1 MGYYDVTFV
10 EANDKYAAMCASDFA
25 LLHNGEITVE
35 AAACQLPATVVSSMP
50 NWKAYLYYLY
60 NGHVSPLNVSTN
72 YEGYID
78 LMGSS
83 AVHAEKIATIMV
95 DHFQRPKLR
104 FHYAKLY
111 REEIQKMLLMSGH
124 NPQLSVGKT
133 GLERAA
139 EDILHKIG
147 LNEKIPAKASKF

>member
-1 MGYYDVTFV
+1 
-10 EANDKYAAMCASDFA
+10 MCASDFG

-72 YEGYID
+72 FEGYID

-83 AVHAEKIATIMV
+83 AANTNKIGSIMV

-104 FHYAKLY
+104 FHYARLY
-111 REEIQKMLLMSGH
+111 REEIQKMLMMSGT
-124 NPQLSVGKT
+124 NPRLNVGKT

-139 EDILHKIG
+139 VDILNKIA
-147 LNEKIPAKASKF
+147 LN